1 MTGCY
6 RNLTSLY
13 ASGVFIIRCYSDTKP
28 VGMNYTLQPQGNIGV
43 VVYLSKKYL
52 VLLAYSWRIL
62 ARMITGWIA

>member
-1 MTGCY
+1 
-6 RNLTSLY
+6 
-13 ASGVFIIRCYSDTKP
+13 
-28 VGMNYTLQPQGNIGV
+28 MNYTLQPQGNIGV